1 MAKGPESARAFDTDT
16 EDPDRKFADS
26 QLESVSKGKKD
37 ANTIMAENREFTGIY
52 NSARKQL
59 MSNGTVLSEEE
70 KKAFQEKLMLANQ
83 DRDPKKLA
91 AIEKSINE
99 TIKLTHQLTQD
110 YFQGLDKNKEL
121 FGKDKSRNVDTLEEY
136 KNQFREQKVDKK
148 KEWTNKLGDEI
159 KSLQELRNQLIK
171 VVGDNKES
179 KAYFDQFNKL
189 RRHEKKDFLKELK
202 TSVESFTKVTETL
215 KKSGLYSDEEIKS
228 LSVRFREAPLDQQK
242 KMLAEL
248 EEDAKN
254 DSIKS
259 VQDTFKKFSPET
271 QKKYEADLKKARG
284 LKAKKEVIENMK
296 KGLRETLIALWQGS
310 KYQSPKEKSFIVS
323 SIGKEEKPEMLEM
336 FVKSFGEVEKTLKGF
351 AKAYEGTPPNVQAQY
366 DFWNAEYAD
375 KEKIA
380 KECGEHMD
388 KIGKWNKKL
397 DTAMKDR
404 LIGKE
409 SAGKYKT
416 KFEKL
421 TVKEKELVLGKSTL
435 DDPRR
440 KDVRDRFEA
449 LPKDIRD
456 KHEHFYEMRLR
467 DRTKLVEGIEDNME
481 KSEDMKEAWGDK
493 LKKMVASHLL
503 SPDSVGPYEEWFAD
517 LDVDE
522 MEEAMEDSDLDNP
535 QREKVLEVF
544 GELPDDVRKT
554 HEAAFHKEDLTGR
567 IEMLKTLLPDGGAE
581 LERTLSSM
589 EAATE
594 LTKNLQKQTKLNA
607 YLNMANEFRD
617 KKNQQAELEMREK
630 VARLNPDDEANTERL
645 EELRMLENPDSQFIG
660 DLLSHVKDQAGM
672 EEEIQA
678 NHLLFEIADR
688 AHAHELHTKKQGMES
703 RVASN
708 DNTEFGELSGELFDY
723 SDGEQMLDRETGK
736 VREMQIFDEND
747 LFRNKKVVDIREHRK
762 RFKKDGER
770 FTDSP
775 ARLGQYGVRDHTGKE
790 MKGEEL
796 MQYKRRK
803 ATAFAAKILSMG
815 TEGQITGTPSD
826 EVVDEMMKA
835 IDEFD
840 DFKNAA

>member
-1 MAKGPESARAFDTDT
+1 MILINPSSPHPGSRPPAPE
-16 EDPDRKFADS
+16 
-26 QLESVSKGKKD
+26 V
-37 ANTIMAENREFTGIY
+37 
-52 NSARKQL
+52 
-59 MSNGTVLSEEE
+59 
-70 KKAFQEKLMLANQ
+70 
-83 DRDPKKLA
+83 
-91 AIEKSINE
+91 
-99 TIKLTHQLTQD
+99 
-110 YFQGLDKNKEL
+110 
-121 FGKDKSRNVDTLEEY
+121 
-136 KNQFREQKVDKK
+136 
-148 KEWTNKLGDEI
+148 KLG
-159 KSLQELRNQLIK
+159 
-171 VVGDNKES
+171 
-179 KAYFDQFNKL
+179 
-189 RRHEKKDFLKELK
+189 
-202 TSVESFTKVTETL
+202 
-215 KKSGLYSDEEIKS
+215 
-228 LSVRFREAPLDQQK
+228 
-242 KMLAEL
+242 
-248 EEDAKN
+248 
-254 DSIKS
+254 
-259 VQDTFKKFSPET
+259 
-271 QKKYEADLKKARG
+271 ADG
-284 LKAKKEVIENMK
+284 
-296 KGLRETLIALWQGS
+296 
-310 KYQSPKEKSFIVS
+310 
-323 SIGKEEKPEMLEM
+323 
-336 FVKSFGEVEKTLKGF
+336 
-351 AKAYEGTPPNVQAQY
+351 
-366 DFWNAEYAD
+366 
-375 KEKIA
+375 
-380 KECGEHMD
+380 H
-388 KIGKWNKKL
+388 
-397 DTAMKDR
+397 
-404 LIGKE
+404 
-409 SAGKYKT
+409 SAGKPVI
-416 KFEKL
+416 F
-421 TVKEKELVLGKSTL
+421 
-435 DDPRR
+435 P
-440 KDVRDRFEA
+440 
-449 LPKDIRD
+449 
-456 KHEHFYEMRLR
+456 
-467 DRTKLVEGIEDNME
+467 
-481 KSEDMKEAWGDK
+481 
-493 LKKMVASHLL
+493 
-503 SPDSVGPYEEWFAD
+503 PDSVGPYEEWFAD

-736 VREMQIFDEND
+736 ARDMQIFDEND